1 MSFLEKWE
9 ADIWPVVQKKYETL
23 LQRPA
28 KQDSAIGTH
37 YEVKKMY
44 EILMSKKE
52 VHNVTCNL
60 TWTEPVENTVLQS
73 NISMVTVERFTLDMY
88 VDMTAVAS
96 AVKVAGSAA
105 SVAGSAA
112 AESAVAG
119 SAAMSGGDNVG
130 EGICP
135 GSPPVIMDG
144 HARSPHTSVGVM
156 RSSRSCRHHG
166 RATQMEIS
174 SLWA

>member
-1 MSFLEKWE
+1 MQILLSNFGTWVALCQVSQAMSFLFKWK
-9 ADIWPVVQKKYETL
+9 ADIWPVVQKKYDVL
-23 LQRPA
+23 LQHHPA

-119 SAAMSGGDNVG
+119 SAAKSSGDNVG
-130 EGICP
+130 EGE
-135 GSPPVIMDG
+135 G
-144 HARSPHTSVGVM
+144 REHTAQVFLQ
-156 RSSRSCRHHG
+156 SSRT
-166 RATQMEIS
+166 AWKIP
-174 SLWA
+174 